1 MTQPTPDRSDL
12 PISFRQRTID
22 RIVQCV
28 ENGECCAIIGVGSVG
43 KSNVLRHL
51 TREDVLEHHIKD
63 KTKNYLF
70 VNIDGNATVERS
82 VWGYYELM
90 FSRLIRTAEEQL
102 GPKWRERFAPLYQ
115 QAMDNSSYHLARRN
129 LEHMV
134 HALRTSEQ
142 EYRIVFL
149 MDEFD
154 EVFREI
160 DGRLFA
166 GLRALR
172 DDHKYKLVY
181 VIFGRKEL
189 SQVLRITGDYE
200 AFYELFPSNTIGLGP
215 YSDQDARY
223 MIDRLAARREKPIS
237 RPTATTIIK
246 LIGAHPGLI
255 RTTTFAVIDGEVNL
269 QGDPRAQLLTN
280 RKIRDEFHKIWE
292 GLDPDEQTALFEISK
307 GNLQV
312 NRDALKMLQDKKVI
326 ERNVPPRAF
335 CELFAI
341 YVRDDAKTPRF
352 SIDWSR
358 KTVWLGSEPAKGII
372 DREFEL
378 LSYLYQHHNRVCTRD
393 ELVENV
399 LKEDLLSV
407 NYQKLQSRINRLRR
421 KIEPNPKKPVYLIRH
436 GDEGY
441 KLDNVFE
448 KPSF

>member
-1 MTQPTPDRSDL
+1 MTQATPDKTDL
-12 PISFRQRTID
+12 PINFRQGTIG

-28 ENGECCAIIGVGSVG
+28 EKGECCAIIGVGSVG

-51 TREDVLEHHIKD
+51 IREDVLDHHIKN

-70 VNIDGNATVERS
+70 VSIDGNATAKRS

-90 FSRLIRTAEEQL
+90 FNRLIRAAEEQL
-102 GPKWRERFAPLYQ
+102 GPEWREQFDPLYQ
-115 QAMDNSSYHLARRN
+115 QAMDHTSDHLARRY
-129 LEHMV
+129 LERMV
-134 HALRTSEQ
+134 RALRTTPQ
-142 EYRIVFL
+142 KYHIVFL

-181 VIFGRKEL
+181 VVFGRKEL
-189 SQVLRITGDYE
+189 SQILRITGDYE

-215 YSDQDARY
+215 YSELDARY
-223 MIDRLAARREKPIS
+223 MIERLAERREKPIS
-237 RPTATTIIK
+237 RQAATTIIK
-246 LIGAHPGLI
+246 VIGAHPGLI
-255 RTTTFAVIDGEVNL
+255 RATTFAVLDNEVNL

-280 RKIRDEFHKIWE
+280 RKIRDEFRKIWE

-307 GNLQV
+307 DNLDI
-312 NRDALKMLQDKKVI
+312 NRHALKMLQDKKVI
-326 ERNVPPRAF
+326 KEGQPPRIF
-335 CELFAI
+335 CDLFAT
-341 YVRDDAKTPRF
+341 YVRDDAKIPRF

-378 LSYLYQHHNRVCTRD
+378 LSYLYQNRNRVCTRE
-393 ELVENV
+393 ELVEKV
-399 LKEDLLSV
+399 LKEDPLSV
-407 NYQKLQSRINRLRR
+407 TIQKLQSRINRLRR

-441 KLDNVFE
+441 KLDNC
-448 KPSF
+448 